1 MTLQPVATYLGL
13 NLLGHSKGM
22 AGGTKFYAL
31 VSERASKAEF
41 KPQSNWGIRKLLKHG
56 ETRQGTNY

>member
-1 MTLQPVATYLGL
+1 MTFQPVATYLGL
-13 NLLGHSKGM
+13 NLLEHSKDM
-22 AGGTKFYAL
+22 ARGTKFYGL

-41 KPQSNWGIRKLLKHG
+41 KPQSNWGIRKILENG